1 MEAVV
6 KIIFVGPLRT
16 VFGCRELSLAAGDV
30 ETVRELLR
38 RLANAAG
45 GRGAEYLSDENP
57 EQLVVSVD
65 GEVVRDLERKLR
77 GGETIILTPALSGG
91 SAYSVRC
98 LNCSARIPVQQ
109 GASETTCSGCGI
121 KYSIT
126 WVSPTQPKIRRA
138 VQT

>member
-16 VFGCRELSLAAGDV
+16 VFGCRELSLAAGDG

-57 EQLVVSVD
+57 EQFVVSVH
-65 GEVVRDLERKLR
+65 GEVVSDLAIAAHHARFFSPGPRVDR
-77 GGETIILTPALSGG
+77 G
-91 SAYSVRC
+91 RC
-98 LNCSARIPVQQ
+98 
-109 GASETTCSGCGI
+109 
-121 KYSIT
+121 
-126 WVSPTQPKIRRA
+126 RRL
-138 VQT
+138 